1 MKEFLY
7 KTYDMILER
16 LRYAEAKNT
25 IILTLL
31 GVLIIGAFRIYDETP
46 DRPLIATIYFWTFL
60 LFAIFAII
68 TALTSFMPN
77 IKLQYL
83 YKPKNP
89 LLTDSHIY
97 YEHIAKFSD
106 AKSYIDAVNQ
116 SYFNSEA
123 VPGELEYDL
132 GAQIILNSRSTYRKS
147 VLSYYAIILCVC
159 AIMTP
164 IAGGIYLIFSRYFY
178 WATENGRTTLKFGR
192 KKVSKEEI
200 KEIRNI
206 RDYDF
211 SRYLRPI
218 LPIKRI
224 RRLNVRRTAGPA
236 DDAENEKTD
245 RQKSQK

>member
-7 KTYDMILER
+7 QTYDMILER
-16 LRYAEAKNT
+16 LRYAESKNT
-25 IILTLL
+25 IIVTLL

-46 DRPLIATIYFWTFL
+46 ARPLIATVYFWVFL

-89 LLTDSHIY
+89 LPTDSRIY
-97 YEHIAKFSD
+97 YEHIAKFDD

-147 VLSYYAIILCVC
+147 VLSYYAIIFCVC

-164 IAGGIYLIFSRYFY
+164 VAGGIYLILARYFY
-178 WATENGRTTLKFGR
+178 WTTENGKTALKFGR
-192 KKVSKEEI
+192 KKISNEEI

-206 RDYDF
+206 RNYDF

-218 LPIKRI
+218 LPKRRI
-224 RRLNVRRTAGPA
+224 RRMDRP
-236 DDAENEKTD
+236 KTD
-245 RQKSQK
+245 VPAFDTKNENADNK